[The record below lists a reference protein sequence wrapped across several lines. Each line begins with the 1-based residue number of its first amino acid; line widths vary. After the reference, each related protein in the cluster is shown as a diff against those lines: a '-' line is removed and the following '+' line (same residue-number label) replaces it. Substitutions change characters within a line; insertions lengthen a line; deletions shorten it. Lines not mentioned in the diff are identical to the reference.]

1 MMYQIFS
8 DPPKSPFSRR
18 TLKNLAPLFKGGWG
32 DQSVSLMTIKNL
44 SNNLLLCC
52 ASLKENHIKHIHQYS
67 LSPLKIGHI
76 QELKFMIPTL
86 IIAWILFVILLKV
99 LKTTVK
105 NALTIAAI
113 LILLNIGFGITPEDI
128 WQQIRQITQTISP
141 QQ

>member
-1 MMYQIFS
+1 
-8 DPPKSPFSRR
+8 
-18 TLKNLAPLFKGGWG
+18 
-32 DQSVSLMTIKNL
+32 
-44 SNNLLLCC
+44 
-52 ASLKENHIKHIHQYS
+52 
-67 LSPLKIGHI
+67 
-76 QELKFMIPTL
+76 MIPTL